1 MEQEKIDRINYLAR
15 KSRETVLSP
24 EEKLDQEALRTEYR
38 KSIICSLEAQLD
50 NTFILQPD
58 GSKKKVCKTEVKENG
73 K

>member
-24 EEKLDQEALRTEYR
+24 EEKLEQ
-38 KSIICSLEAQLD
+38 EAQLD

>member
-24 EEKLDQEALRTEYR
+24 EEKLEQEALRTEYR

-50 NTFILQPD
+50 NVYTAAGRL
-58 GSKKKVCKTEVKENG
+58 
-73 K
+73 